1 MRTLW
6 KMLCLLASPMILN
19 SLNVNGQCTGS
30 IQSITYDTSAT
41 GTANSPYVFTMP
53 QFNPSLGTLL
63 ATKINSNIT
72 LNYGFTLKNVE
83 SVNRNFS
90 VSVGRYDQVSSAAM
104 SSPFSN
110 LTTTSLGSYP
120 LSPGGSVTQVSS
132 SILSNYNAINDS
144 ITSSIAPFLGSSNIS
159 FNYLPITYTNLT
171 GSNTYYYSATAN
183 DTVHFSVTYY
193 YCWGGVLATDLLSFN
208 AEKQNEGLVKLS
220 WAVANQ
226 QIGTQYQ
233 LQVGTDSMSL
243 SQLTSVESILNQN
256 SYAYNYILPANA
268 SNKIYFRL
276 KIMEPSGQ
284 VKYSAI
290 KMIGLANSASIA
302 NPYLYPNPAASF
314 INLVFNDPTHTE
326 WDTWIYTAGG
336 ALVQKNHYS
345 NAPTAHIDFI
355 KNLTAGTYF
364 IKLQNTATNRQ
375 YLLSFIVQ

>member
-6 KMLCLLASPMILN
+6 KMLCLLASHMILI
-19 SLNVNGQCTGS
+19 SLNANSQCAGTF
-30 IQSITYDTSAT
+30 QSITYDTSAT

-63 ATKINSNIT
+63 AAKINSNIS

-83 SVNRNFS
+83 AVNRNFS
-90 VSVGRYDQVSSAAM
+90 VSVGRYDQISSAAL

-110 LTTTSLGSYP
+110 LVTTSLGNYP
-120 LSPGGSVTQVSS
+120 LAPGGSVTEPSS
-132 SILSNYNAINDS
+132 TILLNYNALDDS
-144 ITSSIAPFLGSSNIS
+144 ITNSVAPFLGGSNIS

-193 YCWGGVLATDLLSFN
+193 YCGVGVLASELLSFN

-220 WAVANQ
+220 WTVANQ
-226 QIGTQYQ
+226 QTGTQYQ
-233 LQVGTDSMSL
+233 LQVGTDSMTLSPAASL
-243 SQLTSVESILNQN
+243 ESVVNQN
-256 SYAYNYILPANA
+256 SYSYNYSVPSNA
-268 SNKIYFRL
+268 SNRIYFRL
-276 KIMEPSGQ
+276 KIVEPTGV

-290 KMIGLANSASIA
+290 KMVGFANTSN
-302 NPYLYPNPAASF
+302 NPYVYPNPAASF
-314 INLVFNDPTHTE
+314 INLVFNDLAHPE

-345 NAPTAHIDFI
+345 KTSTAHIDFVN
-355 KNLTAGTYF
+355 NLAAGAYF
-364 IKLQNTATNRQ
+364 IKLQNTTTNRQ